1 MDVGTNIKKPIFI
14 TLFKDFMNIT
24 TIIIGLLPITYGLYI
39 LSLRLRNK
47 MDKLGKIESMK
58 GFYGKKLW
66 SIIHFIA
73 YVVVPISF
81 GVMIIIAGV
90 NGTNIIDMFARS

>member
-1 MDVGTNIKKPIFI
+1 MIMTEDAAVVTAMTVTAKVTKKTKVNVDVGTNIKKPIFI

-58 GFYGKKLW
+58 GFYGKKL
-66 SIIHFIA
+66 
-73 YVVVPISF
+73 
-81 GVMIIIAGV
+81 
-90 NGTNIIDMFARS
+90 